1 VPIEHTVGAMGRL
14 VEEGKVRYL
23 GLSEAAPETLRR
35 ANKEHSITALQTE
48 YSLWSRDPED
58 EILPTCREPRLH
70 VALAGTVRWN
80 PEPGLLLSA
89 RLKGTVEVEH
99 DWFPDGPQRAGGTL
113 HATIERRT

>member
-1 VPIEHTVGAMGRL
+1 MTLELPMSRRRVGEVSRFRV
-14 VEEGKVRYL
+14 VEQFEVELPDVRFPFTRTTSYVDKVVFSVELEG
-23 GLSEAAPETLRR
+23 S
-35 ANKEHSITALQTE
+35 
-48 YSLWSRDPED
+48 
-58 EILPTCREPRLH
+58 CREPRLH